1 MIRSVTFLWNK
12 MENKSEIILY
22 QTEDGTT
29 EVDVKLVENTVW
41 LNQSQMSELFQRDQ
55 SVISRH
61 LNNVF
66 KEGELERK
74 SNMQIMHIPISDK
87 PVTYFNLDV
96 IVSVGYR
103 VKSFRGTQFRIWAT
117 NIINKKD

>member
-1 MIRSVTFLWNK
+1 MTFLWNK